1 MWYLS
6 FSAWLISL
14 SMITSRSIH
23 VVANGKISFFFLWLI
38 NIPLCRYNHI
48 IFIHSYIDGHLG
60 YFHILRIVNDAAVN
74 IEVHISL
81 SIRVLFSLG
90 IYPEVKLLDLMVVLL
105 IFWDISRLFSIV
117 TAPVYI
123 PPNSAWGLPHALSL
137 LATLIWSVHLWK
149 GSRNI
154 KWEIVS
160 SINDVRKTG
169 QLHVKEWN

>member
-23 VVANGKISFFFLWLI
+23 VVANGKTSFFFLWLI
-38 NIPLCRYNHI
+38 NIPLCIYNHI
-48 IFIHSYIDGHLG
+48 VFIHSYIDGHLG
-60 YFHILRIVNDAAVN
+60 YFHILHIVNDAAVN
-74 IEVHISL
+74 IEVHIFL
-81 SIRVLFSLG
+81 SISVLFSLD

-105 IFWDISRLFSIV
+105 IFWDISKLFSIV
-117 TAPVYI
+117 TTPIYI
-123 PPNSAWGLPHALSL
+123 PTSSAWGLPF
-137 LATLIWSVHLWK
+137 LATLTWSVHLWQRK
-149 GSRNI
+149 QDCKVGN
-154 KWEIVS
+154 VS